1 MYTIHEYYDI
11 ATLTTYIG
19 LPIHIR
25 TYNICNYI
33 GIYIHKNIY
42 KVKMVHYFHYYCIY
56 GQD

>member
-1 MYTIHEYYDI
+1 MYDI

-42 KVKMVHYFHYYCIY
+42 KVNMVHYFHYYCIY